1 MTISGTCLKVTVIQ
15 SNSCKEKETMKMKK
29 RMMKMAAMMMA
40 MTMVMGSAM
49 TVHASSDCDDGC
61 VRDEGVGYGDAGGS
75 GECYFDFGDAGSSD
89 SGSSSSSE
97 SSSSSAGSSH
107 SGSSSSSESS
117 SHSGSSN
124 YDDGCV
130 RDEGVGYGDAGGSG
144 ECSFDNGSSDN
155 GGTSYS
161 APARKAPGS
170 NTGVTGKEQF
180 RALAKSG
187 EGSYKVT
194 HKGQTIA
201 TFWLVDAEGKSVPCT
216 AVALKQR
223 SDDKKWA
230 INFEV
235 ADSEGLNIGAP
246 LDRTYMFK
254 TLGVSYVTINDAV
267 IIDIEAE
274 AQAATTK

>member
-1 MTISGTCLKVTVIQ
+1 
-15 SNSCKEKETMKMKK
+15 MKK

-49 TVHASSDCDDGC
+49 TVHASEDGC
-61 VRDEGVGYGDAGGS
+61 VRDEGVSDYWGGDMG
-75 GECYFDFGDAGSSD
+75 FDGGSSD
-89 SGSSSSSE
+89 SGSSSS
-97 SSSSSAGSSH
+97 GD
-107 SGSSSSSESS
+107 GSSESS
-117 SHSGSSN
+117 SAPSESYDGGSSD
-124 YDDGCV
+124 YDDGCA
-130 RDEGVGYGDAGGSG
+130 RDEGVSDYWGGDMGFDGGS
-144 ECSFDNGSSDN
+144 SSS
-155 GGTSYS
+155 TSYS

-216 AVALKQR
+216 TVALKQR
-223 SDDKKWA
+223 SDGEWA

-235 ADSEGLNIGAP
+235 ADATGLTIGAP
-246 LDRTYMFK
+246 VDRTYMY
-254 TLGVSYVTINDAV
+254 TVLGVSYVTIGDDNIV
-267 IIDIEAE
+267 IDMKAE
-274 AQAATTK
+274 AAQQ

>member
-1 MTISGTCLKVTVIQ
+1 
-15 SNSCKEKETMKMKK
+15 MKK

-49 TVHASSDCDDGC
+49 TVHASEDGC
-61 VRDEGVGYGDAGGS
+61 VRDDGVGYGDS
-75 GECYFDFGDAGSSD
+75 GLSCDIESGLSCHIESGSSGD

-97 SSSSSAGSSH
+97 SSSAPSESYDG
-107 SGSSSSSESS
+107 GSSS
-117 SHSGSSN
+117 
-124 YDDGCV
+124 YDDSCA
-130 RDEGVGYGDAGGSG
+130 RDEGVGYGDSG
-144 ECSFDNGSSDN
+144 LSCDIENGNSGSSSSA
-155 GGTSYS
+155 SYS
-161 APARKAPGS
+161 APAKRAPGS

-194 HKGQTIA
+194 HKGQDIA
-201 TFWLVDAEGKSVPCT
+201 TFWLVDAEGKNVPCT

-223 SDDKKWA
+223 TDDKKWA

-274 AQAATTK
+274 SAAAK

>member
-1 MTISGTCLKVTVIQ
+1 
-15 SNSCKEKETMKMKK
+15 MKK

-49 TVHASSDCDDGC
+49 TVHASEDGC
-61 VRDEGVGYGDAGGS
+61 YHGDEDAGYGGGS
-75 GECYFDFGDAGSSD
+75 GDLGFDSPSD
-89 SGSSSSSE
+89 SGSSSS
-97 SSSSSAGSSH
+97 G
-107 SGSSSSSESS
+107 GGSSESS
-117 SHSGSSN
+117 SAPSESYDSGR
-124 YDDGCV
+124 DDGCYNA
-130 RDEGVGYGDAGGSG
+130 DENAGYGGGSG
-144 ECSFDNGSSDN
+144 DLSFDSGSSDN
-155 GGTSYS
+155 GSASYS
-161 APARKAPGS
+161 APAKRAPGS

-274 AQAATTK
+274 SAAAK

>member
-1 MTISGTCLKVTVIQ
+1 
-15 SNSCKEKETMKMKK
+15 MKK
-29 RMMKMAAMMMA
+29 KMMKMAAMMMA

-49 TVHASSDCDDGC
+49 TVHASEDGC

-75 GECYFDFGDAGSSD
+75 GECGFDDAGSSD
-89 SGSSSSSE
+89 SGSSSSNESSTPSE
-97 SSSSSAGSSH
+97 SYDG
-107 SGSSSSSESS
+107 GSSS
-117 SHSGSSN
+117 
-124 YDDGCV
+124 YDDGCA

-144 ECSFDNGSSDN
+144 ECGFDNGSSSSSSA
-155 GGTSYS
+155 SYS
-161 APARKAPGS
+161 APAKRAPGS

-201 TFWLVDAEGKSVPCT
+201 TFWLVDAEGKNVPCT

-254 TLGVSYVTINDAV
+254 TLGVSYVTINDTV

-274 AQAATTK
+274 SAAAK

>member
-1 MTISGTCLKVTVIQ
+1 
-15 SNSCKEKETMKMKK
+15 MKK

-49 TVHASSDCDDGC
+49 TVHASEDGC

-75 GECYFDFGDAGSSD
+75 GECGFDNAGSSD
-89 SGSSSSSE
+89 SGSSSSD
-97 SSSSSAGSSH
+97 G
-107 SGSSSSSESS
+107 GSSESYS
-117 SHSGSSN
+117 TPSESYDNGNSGGS
-124 YDDGCV
+124 DDGCYHG
-130 RDEGVGYGDAGGSG
+130 DDGVSDGWSGDMG
-144 ECSFDNGSSDN
+144 FDNGSSDN
-155 GGTSYS
+155 GGASYS
-161 APARKAPGS
+161 APAKRAPGS

-201 TFWLVDAEGKSVPCT
+201 TFWLVDAEGKSVPCN

-223 SDDKKWA
+223 TDDKKWA

-274 AQAATTK
+274 SAAAK

>member
-1 MTISGTCLKVTVIQ
+1 
-15 SNSCKEKETMKMKK
+15 MKRK
-29 RMMKMAAMMMA
+29 MMKMAAMMMA

-49 TVHASSDCDDGC
+49 TVHASEDGC
-61 VRDEGVGYGDAGGS
+61 YHADEDAGYGGGS
-75 GECYFDFGDAGSSD
+75 GDLGFDSPSD
-89 SGSSSSSE
+89 SGSSSS
-97 SSSSSAGSSH
+97 GS
-107 SGSSSSSESS
+107 GSSESS
-117 SHSGSSN
+117 SAPSESYDGGR
-124 YDDGCV
+124 DDGCYGA
-130 RDEGVGYGDAGGSG
+130 DENAGYGGGSG
-144 ECSFDNGSSDN
+144 DLSFDNGSSSN
-155 GGTSYS
+155 SSASYS

-201 TFWLVDAEGKSVPCT
+201 TFWLVDSEGKNVPCT

-246 LDRTYMFK
+246 IDRTYMFK
-254 TLGVSYVTINDAV
+254 TLGVSYVTINDTV

-274 AQAATTK
+274 AAATKATK

>member
-1 MTISGTCLKVTVIQ
+1 
-15 SNSCKEKETMKMKK
+15 MKK

-49 TVHASSDCDDGC
+49 TVHASEDGC

-75 GECYFDFGDAGSSD
+75 GECGFDDAGSSD

-97 SSSSSAGSSH
+97 SSSASSESYDG
-107 SGSSSSSESS
+107 GSSS
-117 SHSGSSN
+117 

-161 APARKAPGS
+161 APARRAPGS

-194 HKGQTIA
+194 HKGQDIA
-201 TFWLVDAEGKSVPCT
+201 TFWLVDAEGKNVPCT

-267 IIDIEAE
+267 IIDIESE
-274 AQAATTK
+274 SAAAK

>member
-1 MTISGTCLKVTVIQ
+1 
-15 SNSCKEKETMKMKK
+15 MKK

-49 TVHASSDCDDGC
+49 TVHASEDGC
-61 VRDEGVGYGDAGGS
+61 ARDEGVSAWEGGS
-75 GECYFDFGDAGSSD
+75 CGFDGGSSD
-89 SGSSSSSE
+89 SGSSSSDG
-97 SSSSSAGSSH
+97 GSSENY
-107 SGSSSSSESS
+107 SEPSQSYDGGGSDDGCARDDGASAWEGGSVGFDGGSSSNSS
-117 SHSGSSN
+117 
-124 YDDGCV
+124 
-130 RDEGVGYGDAGGSG
+130 A
-144 ECSFDNGSSDN
+144 
-155 GGTSYS
+155 SYS
-161 APARKAPGS
+161 APARRAPGS

-201 TFWLVDAEGKSVPCT
+201 TFWLVDAEGKSVPCN

>member
-1 MTISGTCLKVTVIQ
+1 
-15 SNSCKEKETMKMKK
+15 MKRK
-29 RMMKMAAMMMA
+29 MMKMAAMMMA

-49 TVHASSDCDDGC
+49 TVHASEDGCVRDDGVGYGDSGLSCDIESGNSGDSGNSSSSESSSAPSESYDGGSSSYDDGC
-61 VRDEGVGYGDAGGS
+61 ARDEGVGYGDS
-75 GECYFDFGDAGSSD
+75 GLNCEIENG
-89 SGSSSSSE
+89 SGSS
-97 SSSSSAGSSH
+97 A
-107 SGSSSSSESS
+107 
-117 SHSGSSN
+117 
-124 YDDGCV
+124 
-130 RDEGVGYGDAGGSG
+130 
-144 ECSFDNGSSDN
+144 
-155 GGTSYS
+155 SYS
-161 APARKAPGS
+161 APAKRAPGS

-201 TFWLVDAEGKSVPCT
+201 TFWLVDTEGKSVPCT
-216 AVALKQR
+216 TVALKQR

-254 TLGVSYVTINDAV
+254 TLGVSYVTINDTV

-274 AQAATTK
+274 AAATKSNKISVKGV

>member
-1 MTISGTCLKVTVIQ
+1 
-15 SNSCKEKETMKMKK
+15 MKK

-49 TVHASSDCDDGC
+49 TVHASEDGC
-61 VRDEGVGYGDAGGS
+61 VRDDGASAWAENESVG
-75 GECYFDFGDAGSSD
+75 FDG
-89 SGSSSSSE
+89 
-97 SSSSSAGSSH
+97 
-107 SGSSSSSESS
+107 
-117 SHSGSSN
+117 
-124 YDDGCV
+124 
-130 RDEGVGYGDAGGSG
+130 
-144 ECSFDNGSSDN
+144 GSSDN
-155 GGTSYS
+155 SNTSYS

-201 TFWLVDAEGKSVPCT
+201 TFWLVDAEGKNVPCT

-246 LDRTYMFK
+246 IDRTYMFK
-254 TLGVSYVTINDAV
+254 TLGVSYVTINDTV

-274 AQAATTK
+274 ASAK

>member
-1 MTISGTCLKVTVIQ
+1 
-15 SNSCKEKETMKMKK
+15 MKMKK

-49 TVHASSDCDDGC
+49 TVHASEDGC
-61 VRDEGVGYGDAGGS
+61 ARDEGVGYGGGS
-75 GECYFDFGDAGSSD
+75 GDLSFDSPSD
-89 SGSSSSSE
+89 SGSSSSD
-97 SSSSSAGSSH
+97 G
-107 SGSSSSSESS
+107 GSSESS
-117 SHSGSSN
+117 SAPSESYDGGNSS
-124 YDDGCV
+124 YDDGCA
-130 RDEGVGYGDAGGSG
+130 RDEGVGYGGGSG
-144 ECSFDNGSSDN
+144 DLSFDSGSSDN
-155 GGTSYS
+155 GGASYS

-194 HKGQTIA
+194 HKGQDIA
-201 TFWLVDAEGKSVPCT
+201 TFWLVDAEGKNVPCN

-246 LDRTYMFK
+246 IDRTYMFK

-274 AQAATTK
+274 SAAAK

>member
-1 MTISGTCLKVTVIQ
+1 
-15 SNSCKEKETMKMKK
+15 MKK

-49 TVHASSDCDDGC
+49 TVHASEDGC
-61 VRDEGVGYGDAGGS
+61 YHADEDAGYGGGS
-75 GECYFDFGDAGSSD
+75 GDLGFDSPSD
-89 SGSSSSSE
+89 SGSSSS
-97 SSSSSAGSSH
+97 G
-107 SGSSSSSESS
+107 GGSSESS
-117 SHSGSSN
+117 SAPSESYDGGR
-124 YDDGCV
+124 DDGCYGA
-130 RDEGVGYGDAGGSG
+130 DENAGYGGGSG
-144 ECSFDNGSSDN
+144 DLSFDNGSSSSSSA
-155 GGTSYS
+155 SYS
-161 APARKAPGS
+161 APAKRAPGS

-194 HKGQTIA
+194 HKGQDIA
-201 TFWLVDAEGKSVPCT
+201 TFWLVDAEGKNVPCN

-274 AQAATTK
+274 SAAAK

>member
-15 SNSCKEKETMKMKK
+15 SDSCKEKETMKMKK

-49 TVHASSDCDDGC
+49 TVHASEDGC
-61 VRDEGVGYGDAGGS
+61 ARDEGVSSWED
-75 GECYFDFGDAGSSD
+75 FDCGFDNGSSD
-89 SGSSSSSE
+89 SGSSSS
-97 SSSSSAGSSH
+97 G
-107 SGSSSSSESS
+107 GGSSESYSEPSQSYDGGGSDDGCARDEGVS
-117 SHSGSSN
+117 SWEDFDCGFDSGSSN
-124 YDDGCV
+124 
-130 RDEGVGYGDAGGSG
+130 
-144 ECSFDNGSSDN
+144 NSSA
-155 GGTSYS
+155 SYS

-246 LDRTYMFK
+246 IDRTYMFK

-274 AQAATTK
+274 SAAAK

>member
-1 MTISGTCLKVTVIQ
+1 
-15 SNSCKEKETMKMKK
+15 MKK

-49 TVHASSDCDDGC
+49 TVHASSI
-61 VRDEGVGYGDAGGS
+61 
-75 GECYFDFGDAGSSD
+75 
-89 SGSSSSSE
+89 
-97 SSSSSAGSSH
+97 
-107 SGSSSSSESS
+107 
-117 SHSGSSN
+117 

-144 ECSFDNGSSDN
+144 KYHFDFDDAGSSDSGSSSSSESSSAPNESYDGGSSSYDDGCARDEGVGYGDAGGSGECGFDNGSSSSSSA
-155 GGTSYS
+155 SYS
-161 APARKAPGS
+161 APARRAPGS

-201 TFWLVDAEGKSVPCT
+201 TFWLVDAEGKSVPCN

>member
-1 MTISGTCLKVTVIQ
+1 
-15 SNSCKEKETMKMKK
+15 MKK

-49 TVHASSDCDDGC
+49 TVHASEDGC
-61 VRDEGVGYGDAGGS
+61 VRDDGASAWAENESVG
-75 GECYFDFGDAGSSD
+75 FDGGSSD
-89 SGSSSSSE
+89 SGSSSSGGGSSE
-97 SSSSSAGSSH
+97 PSQSYDGGGSDDGCARDDGASAWAENESVGFDGGSSSSSSA
-107 SGSSSSSESS
+107 
-117 SHSGSSN
+117 
-124 YDDGCV
+124 
-130 RDEGVGYGDAGGSG
+130 
-144 ECSFDNGSSDN
+144 
-155 GGTSYS
+155 SYS

-216 AVALKQR
+216 TVALKQR
-223 SDDKKWA
+223 SDGEWA

-235 ADSEGLNIGAP
+235 ADATGLTIGAP
-246 LDRTYMFK
+246 VDRTYMY
-254 TLGVSYVTINDAV
+254 TVLGVSYVTIGDDNIV
-267 IIDIEAE
+267 IDMKAE
-274 AQAATTK
+274 AAQQ